1 MTKNNT
7 FTIDKIFLFFS
18 ILLGCFPILTFRMRS
33 VLTIIWGVF
42 GVYIFFKQNK
52 KLKYNT
58 EFSIFV
64 IPYLLILLSL
74 FYSTNIE
81 YGLGMLTKMLSFV
94 IFPLVFYLNRDF
106 FLKKHIYKIFD
117 FFSIS
122 VLILVLFQIGKV
134 FYNYDFISSSLT
146 LQEIKSNGFISIT
159 EIAIEKVEQI
169 KLRRFR
175 NYIIEISNT
184 HSTYQGLWICLTIF
198 YLGLKSFV
206 SEKKVITIISVIL
219 IAIFILW
226 LYLISARMPF
236 LALVVSLILV
246 IIIFSKFSLKKKVIV
261 SLIPLLVLIVLLSF
275 HNPFSIRVKEYYNTG
290 FSILGESSGPG
301 EFNSSNVR
309 NGVYYCDIKLIKEVP
324 FFGVGL
330 GDVQDNL
337 NDCYQENINSK
348 VYKWHTY
355 NTHNQYAFFWIA
367 SGILGLISFL
377 ALICIN
383 FFNSFKKKN
392 ILLFYLTSITT
403 MVFFTENILQ
413 RSDGVVFYCFFIGLL
428 FFNKLKK

>member
-1 MTKNNT
+1 MG
-7 FTIDKIFLFFS
+7 FIFSLN
-18 ILLGCFPILTFRMRS
+18 
-33 VLTIIWGVF
+33 
-42 GVYIFFKQNK
+42 KKK

-122 VLILVLFQIGKV
+122 VLILVLFQIVKV
-134 FYNYDFISSSLT
+134 LYNYNFISSSLT

-184 HSTYQGLWICLTIF
+184 HNTYQGLWICLTIF
-198 YLGLKSFV
+198 YLGLKSFI
-206 SEKKVITIISVIL
+206 SEKKVIKIINAVL
-219 IAIFILW
+219 IAIFIFW

-236 LALVVSLILV
+236 LALVVSLVLV
-246 IIIFSKFSLKKKVIV
+246 IIIFSEFSLKKKVLV
-261 SLIPLLVLIVLLSF
+261 SLIPLLVLIALLSF
-275 HNPFSIRVKEYYNTG
+275 HNPFSTRAKEYYNTG
-290 FSILGESSGPG
+290 FSILGESSRAS

-309 NGVYYCDIKLIKEVP
+309 NGVYYCDIKLIKDAP

-330 GDVQDNL
+330 GDVQDKL

-348 VYKWHTY
+348 VYNWHTY

-383 FFNSFKKKN
+383 FFNSFKNKN
-392 ILLFYLTSITT
+392 VLLFYLTGITT
-403 MVFFTENILQ
+403 IVFFSENLLQ
-413 RSDGVVFYCFFIGLL
+413 RSDGVLFYCFFISLL
-428 FFNKLKK
+428 FFNKLKI